1 MVVLTLR
8 VIFLRVC
15 FIEVIKIKLDR
26 IAEVLCILRELSA
39 KDSRQPTPVQLSF
52 KGFDEWVTRNKA
64 LHTLHASLYEIEEL
78 KYALMKRR
86 KVLKDHFASKMPS
99 KEALVQNMGSILA
112 KLDNPASFLVA
123 QSSLSKYLDSLLSPH
138 EQGSTIESQHICS
151 YVEECHR
158 VASAGSLQSPC
169 PDNVLGVHPQRYHEV
184 VEVLTNFIL
193 RKEVETQQDET
204 LTQEEVFVSL
214 VIKFKHI
221 GSIGSYRFN

>member
-1 MVVLTLR
+1 MR
-8 VIFLRVC
+8 VY
-15 FIEVIKIKLDR
+15 FIEIIKIKLDR
-26 IAEVLCILRELSA
+26 ITEVLCVLQDLSA
-39 KDSRQPTPVQLSF
+39 KNPRQPTPVQLSF
-52 KGFDEWVTRNKA
+52 KCFDEWVTRNKA

-99 KEALVQNMGSILA
+99 KEALVQNMGSILS
-112 KLDNPASFLVA
+112 KLDNAASFFVA

-151 YVEECHR
+151 YVEECHQ
-158 VASAGSLQSPC
+158 VFSSVSQQSPC
-169 PDNVLGVHPQRYHEV
+169 LDNHIDVLGVHPQRYHEI

-193 RKEVETQQDET
+193 RKEIETQQDET

-214 VIKFKHI
+214 LIV
-221 GSIGSYRFN
+221 